1 MRKIFQDYNKQ
12 ELLKKIDQIHIEKC
26 EDCIVTKF
34 GDKVLSV
41 VKVSNRYEI
50 FDIKNYIKSKIEII
64 EKNFNITKYY
74 LRLSKGVQELT
85 LLSDPVEIQGVSFR
99 KSFFILNS
107 SDKSRRLSFN
117 AGLYC
122 ESKNFYTVPS
132 IKNVGLIQKHL
143 KGVTQA
149 ANIVSSG
156 LDGESFQEQID
167 SISKLCGHKISLLNL
182 KKTIVKNTDVKA
194 EHMKF
199 DAFKNALIYYSSE
212 GRLKLSDSQ
221 FKTLKTPSESLTVD
235 ITNDFYIDA
244 FWSFQ
249 VYMRLF
255 NNQDSHIVKHET
267 ERIMSMTV
275 WSVRNQLLETL
286 GI

>member
-1 MRKIFQDYNKQ
+1 MKRIFLNFNKE
-12 ELLKKIDQIHIEKC
+12 ELLKKIDQIQIEQS

-34 GDKVLSV
+34 EDRVLSV
-41 VKVSNRYEI
+41 VKVSSRYEI

-122 ESKNFYTVPS
+122 ESKKFYIVPT

-149 ANIVSSG
+149 ANLVSEG
-156 LDGESFQEQID
+156 LDGESFKEQID

-182 KKTIVKNTDVKA
+182 KKTIVKNDDIKA

-212 GRLKLSDSQ
+212 GRLKLTDQQ
-221 FKTLKTPSESLTVD
+221 FKTLKTQSEALTID
-235 ITNDFYIDA
+235 NSNDFYIDA
-244 FWSFQ
+244 FWAFQ

-255 NNQDSHIVKHET
+255 NNQDSHIVKRET